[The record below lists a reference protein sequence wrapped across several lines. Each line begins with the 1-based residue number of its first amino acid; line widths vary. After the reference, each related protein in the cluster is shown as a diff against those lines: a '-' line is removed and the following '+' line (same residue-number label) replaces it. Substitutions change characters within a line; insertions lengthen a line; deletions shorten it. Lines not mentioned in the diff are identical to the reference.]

1 MPEHK
6 PAYKQSL
13 MRRHRSEPPGLAKVL
28 PPLGLAAIAK
38 KTREEK
44 KGGVKVFTGGRLK
57 IAELERKSKE
67 RDAAQELERKK
78 AERLRIQE
86 RRKKQ
91 GIVGY

>member
-13 MRRHRSEPPGLAKVL
+13 MRRHKEEVPAPPKVGIA
-28 PPLGLAAIAK
+28 LGLAALTK
-38 KTREEK
+38 KAREEK